1 MEEISQNW
9 GKFLFFFFLFFEFIW
24 AILTTYALNN
34 NSFAAFMYVWSKF
47 ADNSL
52 VKKYLPYGTYIAQSR
67 VFTFNHSWEMGKVKV
82 LWEIKLKYYKCIFI
96 LFECFFGLN
105 NRHLFLTVLEAE
117 KCKTKVGFL
126 VRAFAP
132 VCRWS
137 HCVFIWQGELT
148 NVFLNKV
155 YWVVLEV
162 LQKNWGCRWE
172 GEAKLRRVNNLDFFI
187 SDLILSQAVIIT

>member
-1 MEEISQNW
+1 MEHN
-9 GKFLFFFFLFFEFIW
+9 
-24 AILTTYALNN
+24 T
-34 NSFAAFMYVWSKF
+34 
-47 ADNSL
+47 
-52 VKKYLPYGTYIAQSR
+52 AQSR

-82 LWEIKLKYYKCIFI
+82 LWEIKLKYCKCIFI

-117 KCKTKVGFL
+117 KCKIKVGFL

-137 HCVFIWQGELT
+137 HCVFIWQRAHKCIFKQSLVGCVGGLTEELR
-148 NVFLNKV
+148 VQV
-155 YWVVLEV
+155 
-162 LQKNWGCRWE
+162 G
-172 GEAKLRRVNNLDFFI
+172 RRGQTKKSLNNLDFFI